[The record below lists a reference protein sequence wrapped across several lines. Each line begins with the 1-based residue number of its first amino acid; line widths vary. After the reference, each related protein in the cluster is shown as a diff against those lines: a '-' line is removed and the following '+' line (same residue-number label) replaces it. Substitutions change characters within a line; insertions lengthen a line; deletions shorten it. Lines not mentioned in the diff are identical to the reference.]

1 MSSTAD
7 RPLPTLVDQASSAFI
22 VPAIVADT
30 HQDAGERFLEF
41 FAATIRNANTRA
53 AYMNAVADFLRF
65 APVAGL
71 SSLAEIRSIHVSA
84 YIEHAGTRF
93 APQTVKQRLAA
104 LRSLFDWLAR
114 HGVLETNP
122 AAPVR
127 GPAYVQKRG
136 KTPILT
142 AAEAK
147 RLIAS
152 IETDTLVGL
161 RDRAL
166 IAVMVYSFAR
176 VSAAVGM
183 NLEDLVQ
190 TAGRSWLRLH
200 EKGGK
205 VHEMPVHHRLLE
217 HLDAY
222 LGALGLQEPK
232 APLFR
237 AALGRT
243 GKLGPERLSRHDA
256 YAMVRRR
263 ATAAGVVEKIGNHS
277 FRGTGITTFLAERRH
292 PGAGPGDGQPR
303 LPAHD
308 EALRPARRQNHPRRR
323 RADPDRVVTRLSYAA
338 VWRHLFGTMAARR
351 MASQDAAQVLLIPAD
366 AESRA
371 RYLDVG

>member
-1 MSSTAD
+1 MSDAAQFHLPLLAD
-7 RPLPTLVDQASSAFI
+7 EPNSGFV

-30 HQDAGERFLEF
+30 HRDAGERFLEY
-41 FAATIRNANTRA
+41 FAATIRNPNTRA
-53 AYMNAVADFLRF
+53 AYMNGVADFLRF
-65 APVAGL
+65 APVADLG
-71 SSLAEIRSIHVSA
+71 SLAEVRSIHVSA
-84 YIEHAGTRF
+84 YIESVGERF
-93 APQTVKQRLAA
+93 APQTVKLRLAA
-104 LRSLFDWLAR
+104 LRGLFDWLAR

-127 GPAYVQKRG
+127 GPSYTIKRG

-147 RLIAS
+147 RLIES
-152 IETDTLVGL
+152 IDADNLVGL

-183 NLEDLVQ
+183 DLEDLVQ
-190 TAGRSWLRLH
+190 TGGRSWLRLN

-222 LGALGLQEPK
+222 IAELGLSEPK

-237 AALGRT
+237 AAIGRT
-243 GKLGPERLSRHDA
+243 GKLGVQRLSRHDA

-263 ATAAGVVEKIGNHS
+263 AAKAGVVEKIGNHS
-277 FRGTGITTFLAERRH
+277 FRGTGITTYLENDGTLELAQEMANHTSPRTTKLYDRR
-292 PGAGPGDGQPR
+292 GDKI
-303 LPAHD
+303 
-308 EALRPARRQNHPRRR
+308 
-323 RADPDRVVTRLSYAA
+323 T
-338 VWRHLFGTMAARR
+338 
-351 MASQDAAQVLLIPAD
+351 QDAVERIRI
-366 AESRA
+366 E
-371 RYLDVG
+371 

>member
-1 MSSTAD
+1 MSDDLQLPALAPEPTAI
-7 RPLPTLVDQASSAFI
+7 FI

-30 HQDAGERFLEF
+30 HRDAGERFLEF
-41 FAATIRNANTRA
+41 FAATIRNPNTRA

-65 APVAGL
+65 APVADLG
-71 SSLAEIRSIHVSA
+71 SLAEVRSIHVSA
-84 YIEHAGTRF
+84 YVEHIGERF

-104 LRSLFDWLAR
+104 LRGLFDWLAR

-127 GPAYVQKRG
+127 GPAYTIRRG

-147 RLIAS
+147 RLIES
-152 IETDTLVGL
+152 IETDSLVGL

-183 NLEDLVQ
+183 DVEDLVQ

-217 HLDAY
+217 HLEAY
-222 LGALGLQEPK
+222 MGAVGPPAPK

-237 AALGRT
+237 AAIGRT
-243 GKLGPERLSRHDA
+243 GKLGAERLSRHDA

-263 ATAAGVVEKIGNHS
+263 ATKAGVVEKIGNHS
-277 FRGTGITTFLAERRH
+277 FRGTGITTYLENEGTLELAQEMANHASPRTTKLYDRR
-292 PGAGPGDGQPR
+292 GDKI
-303 LPAHD
+303 
-308 EALRPARRQNHPRRR
+308 
-323 RADPDRVVTRLSYAA
+323 T
-338 VWRHLFGTMAARR
+338 
-351 MASQDAAQVLLIPAD
+351 QDAVERIRI
-366 AESRA
+366 E
-371 RYLDVG
+371 

>member
-1 MSSTAD
+1 MTD
-7 RPLPTLVDQASSAFI
+7 DPQLPVLAPDTTGFV
-22 VPAIVADT
+22 VPAMVADT
-30 HQDAGERFLEF
+30 HRDAGERFLEF

-65 APVAGL
+65 EPVADL
-71 SSLAEIRSIHVSA
+71 SSLVEVRSIHVSA
-84 YIEHAGTRF
+84 YIESVGERF

-104 LRSLFDWLAR
+104 LRGLFDWLAR

-127 GPAYVQKRG
+127 GPSYTIKRG

-147 RLIAS
+147 RLIES
-152 IETDTLVGL
+152 IEADSVVGL

-222 LGALGLQEPK
+222 IATLDPAEAK
-232 APLFR
+232 SPLFR
-237 AALGRT
+237 SALGRT
-243 GKLGPERLSRHDA
+243 GKLGTECLSRHDA

-263 ATAAGVVEKIGNHS
+263 ATKAGVVEKIGNHS
-277 FRGTGITTFLAERRH
+277 FRGTGITSYLENDGTLELGPEMANHASPRTTKLYDRR
-292 PGAGPGDGQPR
+292 GDK
-303 LPAHD
+303 
-308 EALRPARRQNHPRRR
+308 
-323 RADPDRVVTRLSYAA
+323 VT
-338 VWRHLFGTMAARR
+338 
-351 MASQDAAQVLLIPAD
+351 QDAVERIRI
-366 AESRA
+366 E
-371 RYLDVG
+371 

>member
-1 MSSTAD
+1 MAD
-7 RPLPTLVDQASSAFI
+7 DHDIMLPALAVEPILGAI
-22 VPAIVADT
+22 VPALVADT
-30 HQDAGERFLEF
+30 HRDAGERFLEY

-65 APVAGL
+65 EPVAGL
-71 SSLAEIRSIHVSA
+71 GSLAEVRSIHVSA
-84 YIEHAGTRF
+84 YIEAIGDRF

-104 LRSLFDWLAR
+104 LRGLFDWLAR

-127 GPAYVQKRG
+127 GPAYTTKRG

-147 RLIAS
+147 RLIES
-152 IETDTLVGL
+152 IETDSLVGL

-166 IAVMVYSFAR
+166 VAVMVYSFAR

-183 NLEDLVQ
+183 DVEDLVQ

-222 LGALGLQEPK
+222 IAVLGPAEAK
-232 APLFR
+232 ASLFR
-237 AALGRT
+237 AALGR
-243 GKLGPERLSRHDA
+243 GDAIERTEI
-256 YAMVRRR
+256 YAKR
-263 ATAAGVVEKIGNHS
+263 TE
-277 FRGTGITTFLAERRH
+277 
-292 PGAGPGDGQPR
+292 
-303 LPAHD
+303 
-308 EALRPARRQNHPRRR
+308 
-323 RADPDRVVTRLSYAA
+323 
-338 VWRHLFGTMAARR
+338 
-351 MASQDAAQVLLIPAD
+351 
-366 AESRA
+366 
-371 RYLDVG
+371 

>member
-1 MSSTAD
+1 MAD
-7 RPLPTLVDQASSAFI
+7 DFQFPILNPEPNSGFV

-30 HQDAGERFLEF
+30 HRDAGERFLEF
-41 FAATIRNANTRA
+41 FAATIRNANTRS
-53 AYMNAVADFLRF
+53 AYMNAVGDFLRF
-65 APVAGL
+65 GPVADLG
-71 SSLAEIRSIHVSA
+71 SLAEVRSIHVSA
-84 YIEHAGTRF
+84 YIESIGERF

-104 LRSLFDWLAR
+104 LRGLFDWLAR

-127 GPAYVQKRG
+127 GPAYTIKRG

-147 RLIAS
+147 RLIES
-152 IETDTLVGL
+152 IETDSLVGL

-176 VSAAVGM
+176 ISAAVGM

-222 LGALGLQEPK
+222 IAVLGQADPK

-243 GKLGPERLSRHDA
+243 GQLGVQRLSRHDA
-256 YAMVRRR
+256 YATVRRR
-263 ATAAGVVEKIGNHS
+263 AVRAGVVEKVGNHS
-277 FRGTGITTFLAERRH
+277 FRGTGITTYLENDGTLELAQEMANHASPRTTKLYDRR
-292 PGAGPGDGQPR
+292 GDKI
-303 LPAHD
+303 
-308 EALRPARRQNHPRRR
+308 
-323 RADPDRVVTRLSYAA
+323 T
-338 VWRHLFGTMAARR
+338 
-351 MASQDAAQVLLIPAD
+351 QDAVERIRI
-366 AESRA
+366 E
-371 RYLDVG
+371 

>member
-1 MSSTAD
+1 MDDAPHFHAPTSPGTPEFTA
-7 RPLPTLVDQASSAFI
+7 I

-30 HQDAGERFLEF
+30 HRDAGERFVEY
-41 FAATIRNANTRA
+41 FAATIRNPNTRA

-71 SSLAEIRSIHVSA
+71 GSLAEIRSIHVSA
-84 YIEHAGTRF
+84 YIEDIGERYS
-93 APQTVKQRLAA
+93 PQTVKLRLAA
-104 LRSLFDWLAR
+104 LRGLFDWLAR

-127 GPAYVQKRG
+127 GPAYTYKRG

-147 RLIAS
+147 RLMES
-152 IETDTLVGL
+152 IETDSLVGL

-183 NLEDLVQ
+183 DVEDLVQ

-222 LGALGLQEPK
+222 LAAIGPQDVKSPV
-232 APLFR
+232 FR
-237 AALGRT
+237 SAIGRT
-243 GKLGPERLSRHDA
+243 GKLGDQRLNRHDA

-263 ATAAGVVEKIGNHS
+263 AIKAGVAEKIGNHS
-277 FRGTGITTFLAERRH
+277 FRGTGITTYLENEGTLELAQEMANHASPRTTKLYDRR
-292 PGAGPGDGQPR
+292 GDKI
-303 LPAHD
+303 
-308 EALRPARRQNHPRRR
+308 
-323 RADPDRVVTRLSYAA
+323 T
-338 VWRHLFGTMAARR
+338 
-351 MASQDAAQVLLIPAD
+351 QDAVERIRI
-366 AESRA
+366 E
-371 RYLDVG
+371 

>member
-1 MSSTAD
+1 MAD
-7 RPLPTLVDQASSAFI
+7 DLQLPILAPNTTSGFV

-30 HQDAGERFLEF
+30 HRDAGERFLEY

-65 APVAGL
+65 EPVADLG
-71 SSLAEIRSIHVSA
+71 SLAEIRSIHVSA
-84 YIEHAGTRF
+84 YIEAVGERF
-93 APQTVKQRLAA
+93 APQTVKLRLAA
-104 LRSLFDWLAR
+104 LRGLFDWLAR

-127 GPAYVQKRG
+127 GPSYTTKRG

-147 RLIAS
+147 RLIES
-152 IETDTLVGL
+152 IETDSLVGL

-222 LGALGLQEPK
+222 ITALDPTEAK
-232 APLFR
+232 SPLFR
-237 AALGRT
+237 SALGRT
-243 GKLGPERLSRHDA
+243 GKLGAGRLSRHDA

-263 ATAAGVVEKIGNHS
+263 ATKAGVVEKIGNHS
-277 FRGTGITTFLAERRH
+277 FRGTGITTYLLNEGTLELAQEMANHASPRTTKLYDRR
-292 PGAGPGDGQPR
+292 GDKI
-303 LPAHD
+303 
-308 EALRPARRQNHPRRR
+308 
-323 RADPDRVVTRLSYAA
+323 T
-338 VWRHLFGTMAARR
+338 
-351 MASQDAAQVLLIPAD
+351 QDAVERIRI
-366 AESRA
+366 E
-371 RYLDVG
+371 

>member
-1 MSSTAD
+1 
-7 RPLPTLVDQASSAFI
+7 LV
-22 VPAIVADT
+22 VPAIVAET
-30 HQDAGERFLEF
+30 HPDASERFLEF
-41 FAATIRNANTRA
+41 FAATIRNPNTRA

-65 APVAGL
+65 ESVVGL
-71 SSLAEIRSIHVSA
+71 GSLAEIRSIHVSL
-84 YIEHAGTRF
+84 YIECVGERF
-93 APQTVKQRLAA
+93 APPTVKQRLAA
-104 LRSLFDWLAR
+104 LRGLFDWLAR

-127 GPAYVQKRG
+127 GPSYTIKRG

-147 RLIAS
+147 RLIES
-152 IETDTLVGL
+152 IETGSLVGL

-166 IAVMVYSFAR
+166 MAVMVYSFAR
-176 VSAAVGM
+176 ISAAVGM
-183 NLEDLVQ
+183 DVEDLVQ

-222 LGALGLQEPK
+222 LAVLGPMAAK

-243 GKLGPERLSRHDA
+243 GKLGLERLSRHDA

-263 ATAAGVVEKIGNHS
+263 ALKVGVVEKIGNHS
-277 FRGTGITTFLAERRH
+277 FRGTGITTYLENDGTLELAQEMANHASPRTTKLYDRR
-292 PGAGPGDGQPR
+292 GDKI
-303 LPAHD
+303 
-308 EALRPARRQNHPRRR
+308 
-323 RADPDRVVTRLSYAA
+323 T
-338 VWRHLFGTMAARR
+338 
-351 MASQDAAQVLLIPAD
+351 QDAVERIRI
-366 AESRA
+366 E
-371 RYLDVG
+371 

>member
-1 MSSTAD
+1 MDAAPDFHAPVVTEA
-7 RPLPTLVDQASSAFI
+7 PAFGAI

-30 HQDAGERFLEF
+30 HRDAGERFLEY

-65 APVAGL
+65 EPVAGL
-71 SSLAEIRSIHVSA
+71 GSLAEVRSIHVSA
-84 YIEHAGTRF
+84 YIEAIGERF

-104 LRSLFDWLAR
+104 LRGLFDWLAR

-127 GPAYVQKRG
+127 GPAYTIKRG

-147 RLIAS
+147 RLITS

-176 VSAAVGM
+176 ISAAVGM
-183 NLEDLVQ
+183 NIEDLVQ
-190 TAGRSWLRLH
+190 TAGRSWLRFN

-222 LGALGLQEPK
+222 LDALRPTEAEPS
-232 APLFR
+232 LFR
-237 AALGRT
+237 AAIGRT
-243 GKLGPERLSRHDA
+243 GTLGPTRLSRHDA

-263 ATAAGVVEKIGNHS
+263 AIKAGVLEKIGNHS
-277 FRGTGITTFLAERRH
+277 FRGTGITTYLENDGTLELAQEMANHASPRTTKLYDRR
-292 PGAGPGDGQPR
+292 GDKI
-303 LPAHD
+303 
-308 EALRPARRQNHPRRR
+308 
-323 RADPDRVVTRLSYAA
+323 T
-338 VWRHLFGTMAARR
+338 
-351 MASQDAAQVLLIPAD
+351 QDAVERIRI
-366 AESRA
+366 E
-371 RYLDVG
+371 

>member
-1 MSSTAD
+1 MSDAAD
-7 RPLPTLVDQASSAFI
+7 LDLPILAPEPAYGAI

-30 HQDAGERFLEF
+30 HGNAAERFIEY
-41 FAATIRNANTRA
+41 FAATIRNPNTRA

-65 APVAGL
+65 EPVADLG
-71 SSLAEIRSIHVSA
+71 SLAEIRSIHVSA
-84 YIEHAGTRF
+84 YIESVGERF

-104 LRSLFDWLAR
+104 LRGLFDWLAR

-127 GPAYVQKRG
+127 GPAYTIRRG

-142 AAEAK
+142 AGEAK
-147 RLIAS
+147 RLIES
-152 IETDTLVGL
+152 IETDSLVGL

-176 VSAAVGM
+176 ISAAVGM
-183 NLEDLVQ
+183 DLEDLVQ

-222 LGALGLQEPK
+222 IAALGPAEAK
-232 APLFR
+232 TPLFR

-243 GKLGPERLSRHDA
+243 GKLGTERLSRHDA

-263 ATAAGVVEKIGNHS
+263 AIKARVVEKIGNHS
-277 FRGTGITTFLAERRH
+277 FRGTGITTYLENEGTLELAQEMANHASPRTTKLYDRR
-292 PGAGPGDGQPR
+292 GDKI
-303 LPAHD
+303 
-308 EALRPARRQNHPRRR
+308 
-323 RADPDRVVTRLSYAA
+323 T
-338 VWRHLFGTMAARR
+338 
-351 MASQDAAQVLLIPAD
+351 QDAVERIRI
-366 AESRA
+366 E
-371 RYLDVG
+371 

>member
-1 MSSTAD
+1 MASDIDVMLPTLAD
-7 RPLPTLVDQASSAFI
+7 RPASSLV
-22 VPAIVADT
+22 VPAIVAET
-30 HQDAGERFLEF
+30 HEDAAERFIGY
-41 FAATIRNANTRA
+41 FAATIRNPNTRA
-53 AYMNAVADFLRF
+53 AYMNAVSDFLRF
-65 APVAGL
+65 VPVADLG
-71 SSLAEIRSIHVSA
+71 SLAEVRSIHVSA
-84 YIEHAGTRF
+84 YIESVGERF
-93 APQTVKQRLAA
+93 APQTVKLRLAA
-104 LRSLFDWLAR
+104 LRGLFDWLAR
-114 HGVLETNP
+114 HGVLESNP

-127 GPAYVQKRG
+127 GPAYTIKRG

-147 RLIAS
+147 RLIES
-152 IETDTLVGL
+152 IETDSLVGL

-183 NLEDLVQ
+183 DLEDLVQ

-222 LGALGLQEPK
+222 LAALGRTETK

-243 GKLGPERLSRHDA
+243 GTLGIDRLTRHDA

-263 ATAAGVVEKIGNHS
+263 AVKASVVEKIGNHS
-277 FRGTGITTFLAERRH
+277 FRGDWDHHLPRERRH
-292 PGAGPGDGQPR
+292 VGTGAGNGQSR
-303 LPAHD
+303 ISAHHQ
-308 EALRPARRQNHPRRR
+308 ALRPAWRQDYAGCSG
-323 RADPDRVVTRLSYAA
+323 ADPDRIGS
-338 VWRHLFGTMAARR
+338 H
-351 MASQDAAQVLLIPAD
+351 PP
-366 AESRA
+366 
-371 RYLDVG
+371 

>member
-1 MSSTAD
+1 MSDAAQVH
-7 RPLPTLVDQASSAFI
+7 LPALTSEPSGGFV

-30 HQDAGERFLEF
+30 HRDAGERFVEY
-41 FAATIRNANTRA
+41 FAATIRNPNTRA
-53 AYMNAVADFLRF
+53 AYMNAVADFLQF
-65 APVAGL
+65 EPVADLG
-71 SSLAEIRSIHVSA
+71 SLAEIRSIHVSA
-84 YIEHAGTRF
+84 YIESVGERF
-93 APQTVKQRLAA
+93 APQTVKLRLAA
-104 LRSLFDWLAR
+104 LRGLFDWLAR

-127 GPAYVQKRG
+127 GPSYTTKRG

-147 RLIAS
+147 RLIES
-152 IETDTLVGL
+152 IDADNLVGL

-183 NLEDLVQ
+183 DLEDLVQ

-222 LGALGLQEPK
+222 IAALGPTEAK
-232 APLFR
+232 TPLFR
-237 AALGRT
+237 AAQGRT
-243 GKLGPERLSRHDA
+243 RKLGPERLSRHDA

-263 ATAAGVVEKIGNHS
+263 ATKASVVEKIGNHS
-277 FRGTGITTFLAERRH
+277 FRGTGITTYLENDGTLELAQEMANHTSPRTTKLYDRR
-292 PGAGPGDGQPR
+292 GDKI
-303 LPAHD
+303 
-308 EALRPARRQNHPRRR
+308 
-323 RADPDRVVTRLSYAA
+323 T
-338 VWRHLFGTMAARR
+338 
-351 MASQDAAQVLLIPAD
+351 QDAVERIRI
-366 AESRA
+366 E
-371 RYLDVG
+371 

>member
-1 MSSTAD
+1 MSDAAVLT
-7 RPLPTLVDQASSAFI
+7 LPILAPEATGGIL

-30 HQDAGERFLEF
+30 HADAAERFLEF

-65 APVAGL
+65 EPVAGL

-84 YIEHAGTRF
+84 YIESVGERF
-93 APQTVKQRLAA
+93 APQTVKLRLAA
-104 LRSLFDWLAR
+104 LRGLFDWLAR

-127 GPAYVQKRG
+127 GPAYTIKRG

-147 RLIAS
+147 RLIES
-152 IETDTLVGL
+152 IDTDSLVGL

-176 VSAAVGM
+176 ISAAVGM
-183 NLEDLVQ
+183 DLEDLVQ

-222 LGALGLQEPK
+222 MTALDPAEAK
-232 APLFR
+232 FPLFR

-243 GKLGPERLSRHDA
+243 GKLGSERLSRHDA

-263 ATAAGVVEKIGNHS
+263 ATKAGVVEKIGNHS
-277 FRGTGITTFLAERRH
+277 FRGTGITTYLENDGTLELAQEMANHASPRTTKLYDRR
-292 PGAGPGDGQPR
+292 GDKI
-303 LPAHD
+303 
-308 EALRPARRQNHPRRR
+308 
-323 RADPDRVVTRLSYAA
+323 T
-338 VWRHLFGTMAARR
+338 
-351 MASQDAAQVLLIPAD
+351 QDAVERIRI
-366 AESRA
+366 E
-371 RYLDVG
+371 

>member
-1 MSSTAD
+1 MSDDLDLT
-7 RPLPTLVDQASSAFI
+7 LPTLADHSATSLV

-30 HQDAGERFLEF
+30 HRDASERFIEY
-41 FAATIRNANTRA
+41 FAATIRNPNTRA

-65 APVAGL
+65 EPLADLG
-71 SSLAEIRSIHVSA
+71 SLADIRTIHVSA
-84 YIEHAGTRF
+84 YIESISAGF
-93 APQTVKQRLAA
+93 APQTDKQRLAA
-104 LRSLFDWLAR
+104 LRGLFDWLAR

-127 GPAYVQKRG
+127 GPAYSQNRG

-147 RLIAS
+147 RLIES

-161 RDRAL
+161 RHRAL
-166 IAVMVYSFAR
+166 LAVLVYSFAR

-183 NLEDLVQ
+183 ILEDLVQ

-222 LGALGLQEPK
+222 IAALPAADTK

-243 GKLGPERLSRHDA
+243 GKLGAARLSRHDA

-263 ATAAGVVEKIGNHS
+263 AIKAGVVEKIGNHS
-277 FRGTGITTFLAERRH
+277 FRVTGITTYLENDGTLELAQEMANHASPRTTKLYDRR
-292 PGAGPGDGQPR
+292 GDKI
-303 LPAHD
+303 
-308 EALRPARRQNHPRRR
+308 
-323 RADPDRVVTRLSYAA
+323 T
-338 VWRHLFGTMAARR
+338 
-351 MASQDAAQVLLIPAD
+351 QDAVERIRI
-366 AESRA
+366 E
-371 RYLDVG
+371 

>member
-1 MSSTAD
+1 MSENLLPVQAPEPTST
-7 RPLPTLVDQASSAFI
+7 LM

-30 HQDAGERFLEF
+30 HRDASERFLEF

-53 AYMNAVADFLRF
+53 AYINAVADFLRF

-71 SSLAEIRSIHVSA
+71 GSLAAIRSIHVAS
-84 YIEHAGTRF
+84 YIEDAGSRF

-104 LRSLFDWLAR
+104 IRKLFDWLAR
-114 HGVLETNP
+114 HGVLEINP

-127 GPAYVQKRG
+127 GPAYTIKRG

-142 AAEAK
+142 APEAK
-147 RLIAS
+147 RLIES
-152 IETDTLVGL
+152 IEVDSLVGL

-166 IAVMVYSFAR
+166 ISVMVYSFAR

-222 LGALGLQEPK
+222 IAVLDSADAK
-232 APLFR
+232 SPLFR

-243 GKLGPERLSRHDA
+243 GKLGAERLSRHDA

-263 ATAAGVVEKIGNHS
+263 ATKAGVVEKIGNHS
-277 FRGTGITTFLAERRH
+277 FRGTGITTYLQNEGTLELAQEMANHASPRTTKLYDRR
-292 PGAGPGDGQPR
+292 GDKI
-303 LPAHD
+303 
-308 EALRPARRQNHPRRR
+308 
-323 RADPDRVVTRLSYAA
+323 T
-338 VWRHLFGTMAARR
+338 
-351 MASQDAAQVLLIPAD
+351 QDAVERIRI
-366 AESRA
+366 E
-371 RYLDVG
+371 

>member
-1 MSSTAD
+1 MDDAPHFHPPAIPNAGEFTA
-7 RPLPTLVDQASSAFI
+7 I

-30 HQDAGERFLEF
+30 HRDAGERFVEY
-41 FAATIRNANTRA
+41 FAATIRNPNTRA

-71 SSLAEIRSIHVSA
+71 ESLAEVRSIHVSA
-84 YIEHAGTRF
+84 YIEDIGERYS
-93 APQTVKQRLAA
+93 PQTVKLRLAA
-104 LRSLFDWLAR
+104 LRGLFDWLAR
-114 HGVLETNP
+114 HGVLDTNP

-127 GPAYVQKRG
+127 GPAYTYKRG

-147 RLIAS
+147 RLMES
-152 IETDTLVGL
+152 IETDSLVGL

-183 NLEDLVQ
+183 DIEDLVQ

-222 LGALGLQEPK
+222 LAAIGPQDVK

-237 AALGRT
+237 SALGRT
-243 GKLGPERLSRHDA
+243 GKLGDQRLNRHDA

-263 ATAAGVVEKIGNHS
+263 AIKAGVAEKIGNHS
-277 FRGTGITTFLAERRH
+277 FRGTGITTYLENEGTLELAQEMANHASPRTTKLYDRR
-292 PGAGPGDGQPR
+292 GDKI
-303 LPAHD
+303 
-308 EALRPARRQNHPRRR
+308 
-323 RADPDRVVTRLSYAA
+323 T
-338 VWRHLFGTMAARR
+338 
-351 MASQDAAQVLLIPAD
+351 QDAVERIRI
-366 AESRA
+366 E
-371 RYLDVG
+371 

>member
-1 MSSTAD
+1 MAD
-7 RPLPTLVDQASSAFI
+7 APDFRAPTVIEASAFGTI

-30 HQDAGERFLEF
+30 HRDAGERFLEY

-65 APVAGL
+65 EPVAGL
-71 SSLAEIRSIHVSA
+71 GSLAEVRSIHVSA
-84 YIEHAGTRF
+84 YIEGIGDRF

-104 LRSLFDWLAR
+104 LRGLFDWLAR
-114 HGVLETNP
+114 HGVIETNP

-127 GPAYVQKRG
+127 GPAYTTKRG

-147 RLIAS
+147 RLIES
-152 IETDTLVGL
+152 IEMDSLVGL

-176 VSAAVGM
+176 ISAAAGM
-183 NLEDLVQ
+183 TLEDLVQ

-217 HLDAY
+217 HLESY
-222 LGALGLQEPK
+222 LVMLGPQEPK
-232 APLFR
+232 SPLFR

-243 GKLGPERLSRHDA
+243 GRLGSEALNRHDA

-263 ATAAGVVEKIGNHS
+263 AIKAGVVEKIGNHS
-277 FRGTGITTFLAERRH
+277 FRGTGITTYLQNEGTLELAQEMANHASPRTTKLYDRR
-292 PGAGPGDGQPR
+292 GDQIT
-303 LPAHD
+303 
-308 EALRPARRQNHPRRR
+308 Q
-323 RADPDRVVTRLSYAA
+323 AA
-338 VWRHLFGTMAARR
+338 VERIR
-351 MASQDAAQVLLIPAD
+351 I
-366 AESRA
+366 E
-371 RYLDVG
+371 

>member
-1 MSSTAD
+1 MSDAEFHPPA
-7 RPLPTLVDQASSAFI
+7 RAPGPTTGFI
-22 VPAIVADT
+22 VPAIVVDT
-30 HQDAGERFLEF
+30 HRDAGERFLEY
-41 FAATIRNANTRA
+41 FAATIRNLNTRA

-65 APVAGL
+65 EPVAHLG
-71 SSLAEIRSIHVSA
+71 SLAEVRSIHVSA
-84 YIEHAGTRF
+84 YIESVGERF

-104 LRSLFDWLAR
+104 PRGLFDWLAR

-127 GPAYVQKRG
+127 GPAYSIKRG

-147 RLIAS
+147 RLIES
-152 IETDTLVGL
+152 IESDSLVGL

-183 NLEDLVQ
+183 DIEDLMQ

-217 HLDAY
+217 HLEGY
-222 LGALGLQEPK
+222 MGAVGPQAPNT
-232 APLFR
+232 PLFR
-237 AALGRT
+237 AAVGRT
-243 GKLGPERLSRHDA
+243 GKLSAERLSRHDA

-263 ATAAGVVEKIGNHS
+263 AVKAGVVEKIGNHT
-277 FRGTGITTFLAERRH
+277 FRGTGITTYLENEGTLELAQEMANHASPRTTKLYDRR
-292 PGAGPGDGQPR
+292 GDII
-303 LPAHD
+303 
-308 EALRPARRQNHPRRR
+308 
-323 RADPDRVVTRLSYAA
+323 T
-338 VWRHLFGTMAARR
+338 
-351 MASQDAAQVLLIPAD
+351 QDAVERIRI
-366 AESRA
+366 E
-371 RYLDVG
+371 

>member
-1 MSSTAD
+1 MAD
-7 RPLPTLVDQASSAFI
+7 VLQLPILTPETTPGFV

-30 HQDAGERFLEF
+30 HRDAGERFLEY

-65 APVAGL
+65 GPVADLG
-71 SSLAEIRSIHVSA
+71 SLAEVRSIHVSA
-84 YIEHAGTRF
+84 YIESVGERF
-93 APQTVKQRLAA
+93 APQTVKLRLAA
-104 LRSLFDWLAR
+104 LRGLFDWLAR

-127 GPAYVQKRG
+127 GPSYTTKRG

-142 AAEAK
+142 AAQAK
-147 RLIAS
+147 RLIES
-152 IETDTLVGL
+152 IETDSLVGL

-183 NLEDLVQ
+183 DLEDLVQ

-222 LGALGLQEPK
+222 IVALDPAEPK
-232 APLFR
+232 SPLFR

-243 GKLGPERLSRHDA
+243 GVLGSDRLSRHDA

-263 ATAAGVVEKIGNHS
+263 ATKAGVVEKIGNHS
-277 FRGTGITTFLAERRH
+277 FRGTGITTYLENDGTLELAQEMANHASPRTTKLYDRR
-292 PGAGPGDGQPR
+292 GDKI
-303 LPAHD
+303 
-308 EALRPARRQNHPRRR
+308 
-323 RADPDRVVTRLSYAA
+323 T
-338 VWRHLFGTMAARR
+338 
-351 MASQDAAQVLLIPAD
+351 QDAVERIRI
-366 AESRA
+366 E
-371 RYLDVG
+371 